1 MWIYLS
7 GSDGLSQII
16 LYDYQPG
23 RGGRYPQEFLEG
35 FSGMLQCDGYQGYN
49 KVNDV
54 ILVCCLAHCR
64 RKFYEAVPAKRRKSW
79 KLFDINSEEAIPEPS
94 IPKDPTDKSLIP
106 AKIGLAYC
114 NKLFF
119 IERELKD
126 LAPEE
131 RKAKRE
137 EKENTVWE
145 EFWNWLSSLQPAGG
159 SQLEKAVN
167 YAQNH
172 RETLCNYLLD
182 ARCEIS
188 NNAAERRA
196 KSYAI
201 GRKAFLFHTSAA
213 GDGSLQ
219 YGMLFIAYVTSEAYS
234 SVYDECLDRAADE
247 KAESARPE
255 LSRATAYPLC
265 MYWTIMTSWAGDYK
279 NNH

>member
-1 MWIYLS
+1 MQRRIPSQIPFVRCTAYVRRPFRSIKNLPYYRTYRYEADSTSYMWIYLS

-79 KLFDINSEEAIPEPS
+79 KLLDINSEEAIPEPS

-137 EKENTVWE
+137 EKETAVWE

-172 RETLCNYLLD
+172 RETLCN
-182 ARCEIS
+182 
-188 NNAAERRA
+188 
-196 KSYAI
+196 
-201 GRKAFLFHTSAA
+201 
-213 GDGSLQ
+213 
-219 YGMLFIAYVTSEAYS
+219 
-234 SVYDECLDRAADE
+234 
-247 KAESARPE
+247 
-255 LSRATAYPLC
+255 
-265 MYWTIMTSWAGDYK
+265 
-279 NNH
+279 